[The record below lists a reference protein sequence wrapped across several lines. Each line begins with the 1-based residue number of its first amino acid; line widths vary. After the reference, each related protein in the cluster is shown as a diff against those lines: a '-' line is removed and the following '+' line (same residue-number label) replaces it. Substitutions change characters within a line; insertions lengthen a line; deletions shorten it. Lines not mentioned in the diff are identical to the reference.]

1 MVRYEIKERKS
12 MALAVYSRVGSML
25 QAAGMDLDE
34 VRVLVAARYGVTL
47 DRAALVALT
56 QDGRVQRPDIEVL
69 EAVAMILRVPVD
81 DLLQV
86 RALGPAAVSDDV
98 LLDLR
103 RDTRLRELVALRDQ
117 GDRPLTEEEV
127 RDLEMLLAQAGRA
140 LVERDLALTAERL
153 SLPLEVVRDRITTHT
168 AEATRFWAEL
178 GADPA
183 RMAAEVEEARA
194 RRQARTG

>member
-1 MVRYEIKERKS
+1 MARNEIKEWRS

-34 VRVLVAARYGVTL
+34 VRMLVAARYGVTL
-47 DRAALVALT
+47 DRAALAALA
-56 QDGRVQRPDIEVL
+56 QDGRVQRLDIEVL
-69 EAVAMILRVPVD
+69 EAVAMILQAPVD

-86 RALGPAAVSDDV
+86 RALGPAVVPDDV
-98 LLDLR
+98 LLDPR
-103 RDTRLRELVALRDQ
+103 RDMRLHELAALRDQ
-117 GDRPLTEEEV
+117 GDRPLTEEEA

-140 LVERDLALTAERL
+140 LVERDLALAAERL
-153 SLPLEVVRDRITTHT
+153 DLPLEVVRDRITTHT

>member
-1 MVRYEIKERKS
+1 ME
-12 MALAVYSRVGSML
+12 LAVYSRVGSML

-69 EAVAMILRVPVD
+69 EAVAMILQVPVD

-86 RALGPAAVSDDV
+86 RALGPAAVTDDI
-98 LLDLR
+98 LLDSR
-103 RDTRLRELVALRDQ
+103 RDARLRELTALRDQ
-117 GDRPLTEEEV
+117 GDRSLTEEEA
-127 RDLEMLLAQAGRA
+127 RDLEMLLGQAGRA

-153 SLPLEVVRDRITTHT
+153 SLPLEVVRDRIATHT